1 LNYYIK
7 KVAVIGAGV
16 MGTGIAA
23 ILANAGI
30 PVILLD
36 IVPKEIAN
44 DEGKKRSALA
54 EGAIKK
60 FLADKKLPAFVRP
73 EMAGYITPGNLE
85 DDLTL
90 IEDCDWIIEVV
101 AENLEIK
108 HKLVERLLPHI
119 KADAILSTN
128 TSGIPVSSIAKN
140 MPTDLKR
147 RFLGTHFFNPP
158 RYMRLFEIIPTIETD
173 IDVIEYMA
181 DFGYNILGKGVVKA
195 HDTPN
200 FIGNRI
206 GAIITPLTL
215 KQMKKYG
222 FSIGKADILTGKLIG
237 RAKSATFETA
247 DLVGIDVLMHVNNN
261 IFNSLSDEEEKEYF
275 KLPEEIQAMYGNG
288 MLGNKTGAGFYKHT
302 KDQNGKRVKMVL
314 DFIKQEYMVPDQT
327 VEPFIEAGKKI
338 ARLKDRL
345 CALIYS
351 DEPESHFIWENISE
365 IIYYSAKVKDEVA
378 DDYKDIDNAMKWG
391 YNWEVGPFELW
402 DLIGFEKAAE
412 RMKVDGKKLPEWIE
426 ERLVKKV
433 SFYDKDPDMNSFD
446 SVYPVL
452 QKFTHSSLIDL
463 GDGVLGLE
471 LKSPSDSITANIR
484 SEVVASI
491 NLVEN
496 QNQYK
501 GLVLLNSGPNFLV
514 GADLKEMVTSIMA
527 GQLNDVGNKISEF
540 QQVSLK
546 IRYAKKPVIA
556 AVHGMVLG
564 GGCEFALQASRVVA
578 HLDTY
583 MGLVEVGV
591 GLIPAGGGLKE
602 LVQRN
607 ETLLK
612 SLDCKDFTSNI
623 QKLLFQVATAQ
634 VSKNAY
640 EALQLGYLQPT
651 DIIVAQIDVLT
662 ERAKEEVLRMVKN
675 GYRQVLPKLTQVTG
689 NTGMGIMR
697 VILTGMTD
705 GGFITQYDAVI
716 AEKIAKVLSGG
727 DVPNGTKITEKDLL
741 HLEKEGF
748 AELIQNAK
756 THERISGMVKTS
768 RPVRN

>member
-1 LNYYIK
+1 MKYTIK
-7 KVAVIGAGV
+7 KAAVIGAGV
-16 MGTGIAA
+16 MGAGIAA

-30 PVILLD
+30 PVVLLD
-36 IVPKEIAN
+36 IVPKEFLGA
-44 DEGKKRSALA
+44 EGKKRSSLA
-54 EGAIKK
+54 VGAIERL
-60 FLADKKLPAFVRP
+60 LADKKLPAFVTN

-85 DDLTL
+85 DDLSL
-90 IEDCDWIIEVV
+90 IGDCDWIIEVV

-128 TSGIPVSSIAKN
+128 TSGIPVASIADN
-140 MPTDLKR
+140 MPADMKK

-158 RYMRLFEIIPTIETD
+158 RYMRLFEIIPTTD
-173 IDVIEYMA
+173 TDTDVVEYMA
-181 DFGYNILGKGVVKA
+181 GFGYGILGKGVVKA

-206 GAIITPLTL
+206 GAVVTPLAL

-222 FSIGKADILTGKLIG
+222 FSIDKADILTGKLIG

-261 IFNSLSDEEEKEYF
+261 IFNSLSDEVEKKYF
-275 KLPEEIQAMYGNG
+275 KLPEEIKVMHGNG
-288 MLGNKTGAGFYKHT
+288 LLGNKTGAGFYKRT

-314 DFIKQEYMVPDQT
+314 DFAKQEYVVPDQT
-327 VEPFIEAGKKI
+327 EEPFIEAGKKI
-338 ARLKDRL
+338 PRLKDRL
-345 CALIYS
+345 SALIYS
-351 DEPESHFIWENISE
+351 EEPESQFIWENISE

-412 RMKVDGKKLPEWIE
+412 RMKADGKKLPEWIE
-426 ERLVKKV
+426 ERLAKKEY
-433 SFYDKDPDMNSFD
+433 FYERDADLNSFD

-452 QKFTHSSLIDL
+452 QKFDHSTLIDL

-471 LKSPSDSITANIR
+471 LKSPGDSITANIR
-484 SEVVASI
+484 KEVVASI
-491 NLVEN
+491 EMVESE
-496 QNQYK
+496 NQYK
-501 GLVLLNSGPNFLV
+501 GLVLLNSGANFLV

-527 GQLNDVGNKISEF
+527 GQLSDVGDKISEF

-546 IRYAKKPVIA
+546 IKYAKKPVIA
-556 AVHGMVLG
+556 AIHGMVLG
-564 GGCEFALQASRVVA
+564 GGCEFALQASRIVA

-607 ETLLK
+607 EALLK
-612 SLDCKDFTSNI
+612 SLGCKDFIPSI

-651 DIIVAQIDVLT
+651 DIIVAQIDDLA
-662 ERAKEEVLRMVKN
+662 ERAKEEVLRMVKV

-689 NTGMGIMR
+689 NTGMGTMR
-697 VILTGMTD
+697 AILTGMAD

-716 AEKIAKVLSGG
+716 AEKIAKVLTGG
-727 DVPNGTKITEKDLL
+727 DVPNGTKITEQELL
-741 HLEKEGF
+741 SLEKEGF
-748 AELIQNAK
+748 EELIQNVK
-756 THERISGMVKTS
+756 THERISGMVKTR